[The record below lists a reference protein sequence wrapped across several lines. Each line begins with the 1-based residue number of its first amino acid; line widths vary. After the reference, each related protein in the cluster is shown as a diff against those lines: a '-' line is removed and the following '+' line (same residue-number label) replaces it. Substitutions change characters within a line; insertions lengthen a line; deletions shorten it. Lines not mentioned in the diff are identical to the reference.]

1 MSKNPKSHL
10 ALLLLLIIPSLL
22 MLVGCDNKPGTK
34 LPEKPDTPSMEE
46 QAPAPV
52 RDLVLSYLR
61 NEATSED
68 AVYFASEEPEEP
80 QEGDLRIDSL
90 VYVDER
96 VLYETIGVAYKIEYS
111 RYWLTRES
119 QDSEGTYDWHQS
131 QPGYVVLNRSG
142 YEENPEKYTWDRVMG
157 ISYDV
162 DSDKKI
168 EETILEVAYGIWDI
182 DVSINFDGYPQY
194 VGPGSTYIPINEE
207 PEKEILEE
215 YEPIY
220 NEGDYWLRLDYKGL
234 TALCYH
240 NKAEDLNRINN
251 LETVRTDLATYRGI
265 RIGMSREEV
274 LLAYPNIFDTQFWSR
289 EGDYLWYCNN
299 EGGWGLALIFW
310 FKDDMVTKI
319 ELVNILD

>member
-1 MSKNPKSHL
+1 MRKNIKPQL
-10 ALLLLLIIPSLL
+10 VFVLILIIASLL
-22 MLVGCDNKPGTK
+22 MLEGCSDKTETDP
-34 LPEKPDTPSMEE
+34 PEKPDTPIVEKQIPE
-46 QAPAPV
+46 PV
-52 RDLVLSYLR
+52 RDLVLSYLS
-61 NEATSED
+61 NEYASVD
-68 AVYFASEEPEEP
+68 VVYFASDESEVP

-90 VYVDER
+90 VYVGER

-119 QDSEGTYDWHQS
+119 QDSEGAYDWHQS

-142 YEENPEKYTWDRVMG
+142 YEKNPDKYTWDRVMG
-157 ISYDV
+157 ISYEM

-168 EETILEVAYGIWDI
+168 EEIILEVAYGIWDI

-194 VGPGSTYIPINEE
+194 VGPGSTYIPLNEE

-234 TALCYH
+234 SALCYH
-240 NKAEDLNRINN
+240 NKAEDLNKINN

-310 FKDDMVTKI
+310 FKDDIVTKI
-319 ELVNILD
+319 ELVNVLD